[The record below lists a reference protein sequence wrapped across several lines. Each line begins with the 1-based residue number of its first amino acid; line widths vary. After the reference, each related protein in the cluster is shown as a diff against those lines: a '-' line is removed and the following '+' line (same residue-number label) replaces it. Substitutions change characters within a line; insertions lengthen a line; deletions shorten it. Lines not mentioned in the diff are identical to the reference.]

1 MNNLALGSVIF
12 LLFLIHFL
20 AGVTGCCLNH

>member
-1 MNNLALGSVIF
+1 MNNIITGSVIF